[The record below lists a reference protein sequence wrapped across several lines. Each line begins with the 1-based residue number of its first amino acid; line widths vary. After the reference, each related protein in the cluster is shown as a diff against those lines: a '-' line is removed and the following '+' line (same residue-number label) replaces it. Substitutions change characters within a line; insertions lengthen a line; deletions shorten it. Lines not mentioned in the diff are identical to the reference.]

1 MHYFV
6 SFLFCNHLDGEE
18 RTSRFTLIIFLMSC
32 DMLCIPLC
40 LSCFAIILMVKRE
53 PVVFPVS
60 CDMLCI
66 TLCLSYFA
74 IILMVKR
81 DRLFYLDYLP
91 DVL

>member
-18 RTSRFTLIIFLMSC
+18 RTVFFYFDYLPNVFRHVMHYFVFFLFCNHLDGEERTGCFTLIIFL
-32 DMLCIPLC
+32 
-40 LSCFAIILMVKRE
+40 
-53 PVVFPVS
+53 VS

-66 TLCLSYFA
+66 TLCLSCFS

-81 DRLFYLDYLP
+81 EP
-91 DVL
+91 VVLL